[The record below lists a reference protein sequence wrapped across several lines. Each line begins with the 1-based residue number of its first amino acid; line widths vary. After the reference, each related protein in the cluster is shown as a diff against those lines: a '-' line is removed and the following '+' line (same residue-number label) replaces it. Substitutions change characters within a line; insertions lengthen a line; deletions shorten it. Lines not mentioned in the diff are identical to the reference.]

1 MAINK
6 DIIKLIGVTTLNS
19 FRVLFLP
26 LVYAYGLLMY
36 LLRIN
41 ATMLDEVEYY
51 VDTIMVQV
59 LRND

>member
-1 MAINK
+1 METNR
-6 DIIKLIGVTTLNS
+6 DIIKLISVTTLNS

-26 LVYAYGLLMY
+26 LVYAYSLLMY
-36 LLRIN
+36 LLKIN

-59 LRND
+59 L